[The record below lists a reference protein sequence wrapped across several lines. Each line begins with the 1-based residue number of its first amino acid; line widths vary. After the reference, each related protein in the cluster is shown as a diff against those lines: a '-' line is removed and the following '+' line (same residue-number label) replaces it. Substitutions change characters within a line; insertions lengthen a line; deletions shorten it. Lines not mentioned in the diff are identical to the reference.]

1 MIVLVEDVLAEDLL
15 VEALFVEAL
24 LLEVFELVEKS
35 AFKLLIPFKII
46 EQDLIQ
52 LFYIFVIFIIFVIL
66 CTLVVKKKDYLEKGT
81 KD

>member
-1 MIVLVEDVLAEDLL
+1 MVVLAEDVLAEDLL

-24 LLEVFELVEKS
+24 LPEVFELVEKS

-52 LFYIFVIFIIFVIL
+52 LFYIFVIFIFVIL
-66 CTLVVKKKDYLEKGT
+66 RTLVVKKKDYLEKGT